1 MRREAVVRA
10 FVAAA
15 ALVLA
20 AAYAAG
26 LSAQEY
32 PSRPIKVVVPYPPGG
47 GTDVVARIVTQ
58 KMATVLDATIVVDNR
73 AGAGGNIGT
82 EVVARSPADGYTLL
96 VATGSTTIN
105 NTLTPNLSWDLM
117 RDFTPV
123 VLLAWN
129 QSVLVANPSF
139 PASSVTELIALA
151 KAKPGQITYG
161 SSGIGS
167 SAHLWAELFKLK
179 AGVDLTHVPYKGTA
193 PAQTD
198 LVSGQINVMFSD
210 ISAALPFI
218 KSGKMKALGVGS
230 LTRFEGLPDVPTISE
245 SGVPGYEGGSVVGL
259 VAPAGTPR
267 NVIETLNAAAL
278 KTLAAPEV
286 RDRLL
291 GLASVPAGGTADE
304 FSRRLRGEIDKW
316 AQVIKTA
323 GIKAE

>member
-15 ALVLA
+15 ALVVA

-117 RDFTPV
+117 RDFAPV

-139 PASSVTELIALA
+139 PASSVT
-151 KAKPGQITYG
+151 
-161 SSGIGS
+161 
-167 SAHLWAELFKLK
+167 
-179 AGVDLTHVPYKGTA
+179 
-193 PAQTD
+193 
-198 LVSGQINVMFSD
+198 
-210 ISAALPFI
+210 
-218 KSGKMKALGVGS
+218 
-230 LTRFEGLPDVPTISE
+230 
-245 SGVPGYEGGSVVGL
+245 
-259 VAPAGTPR
+259 
-267 NVIETLNAAAL
+267 
-278 KTLAAPEV
+278 
-286 RDRLL
+286 
-291 GLASVPAGGTADE
+291 
-304 FSRRLRGEIDKW
+304 
-316 AQVIKTA
+316 
-323 GIKAE
+323 

>member
-1 MRREAVVRA
+1 MSVDAFVRA
-10 FVAAA
+10 LVVCAAI
-15 ALVLA
+15 VG
-20 AAYAAG
+20 AAYAADVP
-26 LSAQEY
+26 AQGY
-32 PSRPIKVVVPYPPGG
+32 PNRPIKVVVPYPPGG

-105 NTLTPNLSWDLM
+105 NTLTPNLTWELM
-117 RDFTPV
+117 RDFTPI

-129 QSVLVANPSF
+129 QSVLVATPSF
-139 PASSVTELIALA
+139 PASSVAELIALA
-151 KAKPGQITYG
+151 KSKPGQITYG
-161 SSGIGS
+161 SSGVGS

-179 AGVDLTHVPYKGTA
+179 AGVDMTHVPYKGTA

-245 SGVPGYEGGSVVGL
+245 AGVPGYEGGSVVGL
-259 VAPAGTPR
+259 VAPAGTPAD
-267 NVIETLNAAAL
+267 VIAILNAAAQ

-291 GLASVPAGGTADE
+291 GLASVPAGGAPDE

-316 AQVIKTA
+316 ALVIRTA
-323 GIKAE
+323 GIKPE

>member
-1 MRREAVVRA
+1 MRPSLLVRA
-10 FVAAA
+10 ASFAAA
-15 ALVLA
+15 MALCAGALA
-20 AAYAAG
+20 QAY
-26 LSAQEY
+26 
-32 PSRPIKVVVPYPPGG
+32 PNRPIKVVVPYPPGG

-58 KMATVLDATIVVDNR
+58 KMATILNTPIVVENR

-105 NTLTPNLSWDLM
+105 NTLTPDLTWELM
-117 RDFTPV
+117 RDFSPV
-123 VLLAWN
+123 IQLAWN

-139 PASSVTELIALA
+139 PISSVTDLIALA

-198 LVSGQINVMFSD
+198 LLSGQINVMFSD

-218 KSGKMKALGVGS
+218 KAGKMKAIAVGS

-267 NVIETLNAAAL
+267 DVINVLNAAAL
-278 KTLAAPEV
+278 KSIASPEV
-286 RDRLL
+286 RERLL
-291 GLASVPAGGTADE
+291 GLASVPAGGAPDE
-304 FSRRLRGEIDKW
+304 FTARLRGEIDKW
-316 AQVIKTA
+316 ALVIRTA
-323 GIKAE
+323 NIKPE

>member
-1 MRREAVVRA
+1 MRPSFLARA
-10 FVAAA
+10 AWFAAA
-15 ALVLA
+15 MALCAGALA
-20 AAYAAG
+20 QAY
-26 LSAQEY
+26 
-32 PSRPIKVVVPYPPGG
+32 PNRPVKVVVPYPPGG

-58 KMATVLDATIVVDNR
+58 KMATVLNTPIVVENR

-105 NTLTPNLSWDLM
+105 NTLTPDLTWELM
-117 RDFTPV
+117 RDFAPV
-123 VLLAWN
+123 VQLAWN
-129 QSVLVANPSF
+129 QSVLVANPTV
-139 PASSVTELIALA
+139 PISSVTDLIALA

-198 LVSGQINVMFSD
+198 LLSGQINVMFSD

-218 KSGKMKALGVGS
+218 KAGKMKAIAVGS

-267 NVIETLNAAAL
+267 DVINVLNAAAL
-278 KTLAAPEV
+278 KSLAAPEV
-286 RDRLL
+286 RERLL
-291 GLASVPAGGTADE
+291 GLASVPIGGTPDE
-304 FSRRLRGEIDKW
+304 FTARLRGEIDKW
-316 AQVIKTA
+316 ALVIRTA
-323 GIKAE
+323 NIKPE

>member
-1 MRREAVVRA
+1 MRREAAVRA

-117 RDFTPV
+117 RDFAPV

-139 PASSVTELIALA
+139 PASSVSELIALA
-151 KAKPGQITYG
+151 KAKPGLITYG
-161 SSGIGS
+161 SSGVGS
-167 SAHLWAELFKLK
+167 SAHLWAELFRLK

-245 SGVPGYEGGSVVGL
+245 SGVPGYEGAASSDWWRL
-259 VAPAGTPR
+259 PA
-267 NVIETLNAAAL
+267 
-278 KTLAAPEV
+278 
-286 RDRLL
+286 
-291 GLASVPAGGTADE
+291 
-304 FSRRLRGEIDKW
+304 RR
-316 AQVIKTA
+316 AT
-323 GIKAE
+323 

>member
-1 MRREAVVRA
+1 MRSDALTRSFAA
-10 FVAAA
+10 LALAAIACALPAVAAA
-15 ALVLA
+15 Q
-20 AAYAAG
+20 G
-26 LSAQEY
+26 F
-32 PSRPIKVVVPYPPGG
+32 PNRPIKVVVPYPPGG
-47 GTDVVARIVTQ
+47 GTDVVTRIITA
-58 KMATVLDATIVVDNR
+58 KMATVMDATIVVDNR

-105 NTLTPNLSWDLM
+105 NTLTPNLSWELM
-117 RDFTPV
+117 RDFAPV
-123 VLLAWN
+123 VQLAWN
-129 QSVLVANPSF
+129 QSVLVANPAF
-139 PASSVTELIALA
+139 PVNNVAELIALA
-151 KAKPGQITYG
+151 KSKPGKITYG

-198 LVSGQINVMFSD
+198 LVSGQINVMFTD

-230 LTRFEGLPDVPTISE
+230 LTRFEGLPDVPTIAE

-267 NVIETLNAAAL
+267 PVIDALNAAAV
-278 KTLAAPEV
+278 KTLATPEI
-286 RDRLL
+286 RERLT
-291 GLASVPAGGTADE
+291 GLASTPIGGTPDE
-304 FSRRLRGEIDKW
+304 FGARLRGEIDKW
-316 AQVIKTA
+316 ALVIRTA
-323 GIKAE
+323 SIKPE